1 LRNAALHGRCLRRL
15 RTTRKKRRK
24 IDARIDQ
31 GNVVNRKL
39 VSLAL
44 AAWLLHSVQAVAQS
58 TSALKKLSVDELLD
72 LRVTSVSKRS
82 EPLSDAAAAIFVL
95 TSDAIR
101 RSGATTLTEAL
112 RLAPNLQVA
121 RIDTVNYAISARGFN
136 NAIGNKLLVLVDG
149 RTVYTPLYSGVFWD
163 QQDVLLEDVERI
175 EIITGPGAT
184 LWGANAVNGVINVI
198 TRSASDTTGSLV
210 VAGAGVNERSGA
222 ARFGTDIGTGAIR
235 FYAKYAQWDHTTRT
249 AGGPAL
255 DDWQRA
261 QVGFRSDWESDG
273 STFTLQGDA
282 YDGSSQDRGSV
293 GPFVFGEIAVSGFN
307 LLGRWQHT
315 LSGGSN
321 VHLQMYFDHSARE
334 DFLFYD
340 PTADILD
347 LDFQH
352 AIAADAHQIIWGGGY
367 RHARDDIGAGLVTT
381 FIPPSRTLRWG
392 NLFVQDEVTLSDS
405 LRATVGLKLEGN
417 DYTGVEYLPSLRLAW
432 KPVAD
437 RLVWGSLSRA
447 VRAPARF
454 DRDVRFPATP
464 PFLVVGGPHFQ
475 SEVADVV
482 ELGYRTQS
490 ATITYSLTGFVHF
503 WDRLRSG
510 SALPVVLENKIEGTV
525 AGVEAWAEYR
535 PFEFWQLSAGV
546 TYLQEDLR
554 LKAGSTDP
562 VGVDNPTLR
571 NDPDYHWQLRSSFEL
586 PRDFQLDL
594 QLRRMDA
601 LPNPQVPAYTELD
614 VRLAWLVG
622 NGLELSLAG
631 RNLLHERHAE
641 YGEAA
646 ARSEVERSVY
656 GQVRWHF

>member
-1 LRNAALHGRCLRRL
+1 M
-15 RTTRKKRRK
+15 
-24 IDARIDQ
+24 
-31 GNVVNRKL
+31 NRKL
-39 VSLAL
+39 ISVAV
-44 AAWLLHSVQAVAQS
+44 AACLLPAVQAAAQS
-58 TSALKKLSVDELLD
+58 TSELKTLSVDELLN
-72 LRVTSVSKRS
+72 LTVTSVSKRS
-82 EPLSDAAAAIFVL
+82 QPLSDAAASIFVL
-95 TSDAIR
+95 TAETIR

-121 RIDTVNYAISARGFN
+121 RIDTVQYAISGRGFN

-163 QQDVLLEDVERI
+163 QQDVMLEDVERI

-210 VAGAGVNERSGA
+210 VAGAGGNERSGA
-222 ARFGTDIGTGAIR
+222 ARFGTEVGSGAIR
-235 FYAKYAQWDHTTRT
+235 FYAKYAEWDRTTRT
-249 AGGPAL
+249 GGVPAL
-255 DDWQRA
+255 DDWNRA
-261 QVGFRSDWESDG
+261 QVGFRSDWEADD

-282 YDGSSQDRGSV
+282 YDGSSQDRGSI

-307 LLGRWQHT
+307 LLGRWQHA
-315 LSGGSN
+315 LSEGSDIQ
-321 VHLQMYFDHSARE
+321 LQMYFDHSARE
-334 DFLFYD
+334 DFLFYE

-352 AIAADAHQIIWGGGY
+352 AIAAGAHQIMWGGGY
-367 RHARDDIGAGLVTT
+367 RHAKDDIGAGLVTT
-381 FIPPSRTLRWG
+381 FIPSSRTLQWG

-405 LRATVGLKLEGN
+405 LRATFGLKLESN
-417 DYTGVEYLPSLRLAW
+417 DYTGVEYLPSARLAW
-432 KPVAD
+432 KPSAH
-437 RLVWGSLSRA
+437 RLVWGSVSRA

-464 PFLVVGGPHFQ
+464 PFAVVGGPNFE
-475 SEVADVV
+475 SEVANVV
-482 ELGYRTQS
+482 ELGYRAQHS
-490 ATITYSLTGFVHF
+490 ETISYSLTGFIHR

-510 SALPVVLENKIEGTV
+510 SALPVELENKIEGTV
-525 AGVEAWAEYR
+525 QGVEAWAEYR
-535 PFEFWQLSAGV
+535 PFAFWSLAGGV
-546 TYLQEDLR
+546 TYLHEDLR

-571 NDPDYHWQLRSSFEL
+571 NDPDYQWQLRSSFDL
-586 PRDFQLDL
+586 PRDFQFDL
-594 QLRRMDA
+594 QLRRVDS

-614 VRLAWLVG
+614 LRLAWLVG
-622 NGLELSLAG
+622 DALELAVAG

-646 ARSEVERSVY
+646 ARSEIGRSVY
-656 GQVRWHF
+656 GLVRWRF